1 MNVLRLTKKDFKKSD
16 SYWSDYIGKTDVSD
30 YDGHIEIEGGL
41 EYVRFVSIKVSGH
54 LWAEAGL
61 GRVKLT

>member
-30 YDGHIEIEGGL
+30 YDGHIDIEGNLGW
-41 EYVRFVSIKVSGH
+41 VRLF
-54 LWAEAGL
+54 LL
-61 GRVKLT
+61 G